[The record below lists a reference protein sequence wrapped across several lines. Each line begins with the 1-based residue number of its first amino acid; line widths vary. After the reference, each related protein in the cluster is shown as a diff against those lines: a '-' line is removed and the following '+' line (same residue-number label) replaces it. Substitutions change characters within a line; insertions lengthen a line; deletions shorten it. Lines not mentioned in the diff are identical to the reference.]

1 VAKHPVARLAGNR
14 GAVAGAGRPGLG
26 RLRRGPDHGAGGVGG
41 VGDGPD
47 PVVLAVGDPEAAVSG
62 VERDVVQEVEL
73 GLQCGAVLALDRA
86 LTTALGAVDAVTGD
100 RVDRG
105 AAGGVEVDPAN
116 PGARL
121 LGDEQVTHVVA
132 GDAAG
137 PVEVSIG
144 RQATVTAVVAD
155 HRRGLRPVGV
165 GLGGRHVA
173 GDRGDDAA
181 GIDLADEVV
190 AAVGDVHGAVVGH
203 PDTLGVVELGVDSEE
218 AVTTEGLGLAVPGH
232 GLDHRGRVAH
242 VDLAD
247 GALAEVG
254 DVEPVHAILVDQEQL
269 LRRVDVG
276 LESGAV
282 DEVAEALVAAV
293 LFTLAGDR
301 ADRVARLAEVDLADH
316 AVAAV
321 GDVDALAVGAHR
333 DAVGLLHRDA
343 GVRSRDAV
351 GAERA
356 ASAAGRGFGS
366 APRNRVDVAGT
377 VDDPHPEVQG
387 VGEVDVTVR
396 GEVEAP
402 GVEELGRSGRAR
414 VAGEPALL
422 VVDRGTGHRLDGA
435 GRAGRADGEGGGQ
448 G

>member
-1 VAKHPVARLAGNR
+1 EARNLLAALEGRRVDPAEAGVGVAEGVHAAPVVVDPVALDVRGRLDVDGLGTGRHLGAGVTEHQALGVAEAVHLAVVAKHPVARLAGNR

-155 HRRGLRPVGV
+155 HRRGL
-165 GLGGRHVA
+165 
-173 GDRGDDAA
+173 
-181 GIDLADEVV
+181 
-190 AAVGDVHGAVVGH
+190 
-203 PDTLGVVELGVDSEE
+203 
-218 AVTTEGLGLAVPGH
+218 
-232 GLDHRGRVAH
+232 
-242 VDLAD
+242 
-247 GALAEVG
+247 
-254 DVEPVHAILVDQEQL
+254 
-269 LRRVDVG
+269 
-276 LESGAV
+276 
-282 DEVAEALVAAV
+282 
-293 LFTLAGDR
+293 
-301 ADRVARLAEVDLADH
+301 
-316 AVAAV
+316 
-321 GDVDALAVGAHR
+321 
-333 DAVGLLHRDA
+333 
-343 GVRSRDAV
+343 
-351 GAERA
+351 
-356 ASAAGRGFGS
+356 
-366 APRNRVDVAGT
+366 
-377 VDDPHPEVQG
+377 
-387 VGEVDVTVR
+387 
-396 GEVEAP
+396 
-402 GVEELGRSGRAR
+402 
-414 VAGEPALL
+414 
-422 VVDRGTGHRLDGA
+422 
-435 GRAGRADGEGGGQ
+435 
-448 G
+448 